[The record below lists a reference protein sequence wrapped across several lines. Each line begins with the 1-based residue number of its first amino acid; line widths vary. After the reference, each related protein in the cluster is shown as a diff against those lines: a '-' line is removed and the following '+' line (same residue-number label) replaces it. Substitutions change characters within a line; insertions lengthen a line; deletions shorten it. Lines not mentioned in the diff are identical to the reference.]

1 MRWQRQL
8 AAIALWLRRAGHLG
22 IRGRL
27 FAAFG
32 TVAGLTVLAS
42 ATAFI
47 SYSHL
52 GATVTSINTEVLPAI
67 DASLRIAKTSAEIA
81 ATAPTLLLAPNKV
94 ETGPTLTALTLK
106 QQELERAVAQLA
118 AMPGQDGAERL
129 GQYAEAMRKQ
139 VARIAEA
146 IDRRLTAAESRRNA
160 VTAVAAA
167 HQALIAA
174 IMPMIERESRP
185 PQSGASHDR
194 NASTPPFLQ
203 TAAHLEALRAEGN
216 LLFGLLTA
224 AASVPRKELLAPIRD
239 SMDRAEVRIAASLD
253 ALGRRPEM
261 AEIVARFAALAAL
274 GKGDDSVFSLAA
286 RELDAAAEA
295 QRLLIDNR
303 SLAARF
309 GFMVQ
314 NLVARAEES
323 ARTEQV
329 ASQQEITSGKEI
341 LVGIAAAGLIAA
353 AAAAWIVATGVI
365 RRLAGLRAGMLAVAR
380 GSFDAPIPETGHDEI
395 TEMSTALKTMCEAL
409 ERAYGRL
416 TATNAGL
423 GRDLF
428 RLAQA
433 IDSAGQAI
441 ALYDA
446 ESRLVACNRRFHDLH
461 VTDNS
466 PAGAL
471 IGATVRETAE
481 LRLKKGLYV
490 IPADDRAGFLGDCMA
505 NYRTERLHRG
515 FELADGR
522 WMQVDIRGLED
533 GSAVHVWTDIT
544 SLKTAEAQ
552 QRDLES
558 QLRHTQRLEA
568 LGTLAGGVAHELNN
582 TLQPILAFSKIA
594 LNKLPPD
601 GVERRRMELIYNASI
616 RGRDLVSKILAFSR
630 KEKAPSGSVLF
641 SPATPVREALAML
654 RSGVPTSI
662 ALIDEI
668 EDVPPILGDPS
679 QLHQVV
685 VNLVTNASHA
695 IGAKPGAIRI
705 ALTAGRGGA
714 DGPRSVHL
722 NVSDNG
728 CGMDAATRERIFEP
742 FFTTKPVGTGTG
754 LGLSVVHGIVEAHG
768 GTISVASEP
777 GKGTEIE
784 VSLPVA
790 KAVAA

>member
-1 MRWQRQL
+1 MRWQRRL
-8 AAIALWLRRAGHLG
+8 AAIAQRLRRAGHLG

-81 ATAPTLLLAPNKV
+81 ATAPTLLIAPNKV

-118 AMPGQDGAERL
+118 AMPGQDGADRL

-146 IDRRLTAAESRRNA
+146 IDRRLTAAEARRNA
-160 VTAVAAA
+160 VSAIAAA
-167 HQALIAA
+167 HQALMAA
-174 IMPMIERESRP
+174 ITPAIEHESRMVETRTARD
-185 PQSGASHDR
+185 SDGTKLA
-194 NASTPPFLQ
+194 AE
-203 TAAHLEALRAEGN
+203 TAAHLQALRAEGN

-224 AASVPRKELLAPIRD
+224 GATVQRKEQLAPIRD
-239 SMDRAEVRIAASLD
+239 GMQSAEARITASLE
-253 ALGRRPEM
+253 ALERRPEM
-261 AEIVARFAALAAL
+261 ADIVGRFGALTAL
-274 GKGDDSVFSLAA
+274 GKGDDSVFNLST

-323 ARTEQV
+323 ARTEQS

-380 GSFDAPIPETGHDEI
+380 GSFDVTIPETGHDEI
-395 TEMSTALKTMCEAL
+395 TEMSTALKIMCEAL
-409 ERAYGRL
+409 ERVYGRL

-446 ESRLVACNRRFHDLH
+446 DSRLVACNRRFHDLH
-461 VTDNS
+461 IVDHS

-471 IGATVRETAE
+471 IGMTVRETGE

-490 IPADDRAGFLGDCMA
+490 IPAEDRISFLADCTA

-544 SLKTAEAQ
+544 SLKNAETQ
-552 QRDLES
+552 QRELES

-630 KEKAPSGSVLF
+630 KERAPSGSVLF
-641 SPATPVREALAML
+641 SPAAPVREALAML

-662 ALIDEI
+662 ALIDDI

-685 VNLVTNASHA
+685 VNLVTNAAHA
-695 IGAKPGAIRI
+695 IGIRPGAIRI
-705 ALTAGRGGA
+705 GLTVGHASA
-714 DGPRSVHL
+714 DGPMAVHL
-722 NVSDNG
+722 TVADNG
-728 CGMDAATRERIFEP
+728 CGMDPVTRERIFEP

-777 GKGTEIE
+777 GKGTE
-784 VSLPVA
+784 VDVALPVA

>member
-1 MRWQRQL
+1 MSWRRQL
-8 AAIALWLRRAGHLG
+8 AAVAAWMRRAGQVG

-32 TVAGLTVLAS
+32 TIAGLTVLAS
-42 ATAFI
+42 ATGFI

-52 GATVTSINTEVLPAI
+52 GTTVTSINTEVLPAI

-81 ATAPTLLLAPNKV
+81 ATAPTLLIAPNKV

-129 GQYAEAMRKQ
+129 GQYADAMRKQ
-139 VARIAEA
+139 VARIANA
-146 IDRRLTAAESRRNA
+146 IDRRLTAAEARRNA
-160 VTAVAAA
+160 VGAVTAA

-174 IMPMIERESRP
+174 IAPVIERESQALRGTRP
-185 PQSGASHDR
+185 HAGDAV
-194 NASTPPFLQ
+194 LE
-203 TAAHLEALRAEGN
+203 TAADLQALRAEGN

-224 AASVPRKELLAPIRD
+224 AATVPRKEQLAPIHD
-239 SMDRAEVRIAASLD
+239 NMDAAESRIAAALD

-274 GKGDDSVFSLAA
+274 GKGEDSVFSLSA

-323 ARTEQV
+323 ARAEQI
-329 ASQQEITSGKEI
+329 ASQQEITTGKEI
-341 LVGIAAAGLIAA
+341 LVGIAIAGLIVATT
-353 AAAAWIVATGVI
+353 AAWFVARGVI
-365 RRLAGLRAGMLAVAR
+365 RRVTALRASMLAVAR
-380 GSFDAPIPETGHDEI
+380 GSFDVGIPETGHDEI

-409 ERAYGRL
+409 ERVYGRL
-416 TATNAGL
+416 TETNAGL

-446 ESRLVACNRRFHDLH
+446 EGELVACNRRFSDLH
-461 VTDNS
+461 VTDEC

-471 IGATVRETAE
+471 IGMTVRATAE
-481 LRLKKGLYV
+481 LRLKKRLY
-490 IPADDRAGFLGDCMA
+490 ILPIEDRDGFVADCMA
-505 NYRTERLHRG
+505 NHRTDRLNRG
-515 FELADGR
+515 FELSDGR
-522 WMQVDIRGLED
+522 WMQVDIRGLQD

-544 SLKTAEAQ
+544 SLKMAELQ
-552 QRDLES
+552 QRKLES

-594 LNKLPPD
+594 LTKLPPE
-601 GVERRRMELIYNASI
+601 GIERKRMELIYSASV

-630 KEKAPSGSVLF
+630 KEKSTAGAVLF
-641 SPATPVREALAML
+641 APAGPVREALSML
-654 RSGVPTSI
+654 RSGIPNSI
-662 ALIDEI
+662 TIVDTVD
-668 EDVPPILGDPS
+668 DVPQMLGDPT
-679 QLHQVV
+679 QLHQVL
-685 VNLVTNASHA
+685 VNLVTNAAHA
-695 IGAKPGAIRI
+695 IGGKFGTIRI
-705 ALTAGRGGA
+705 ALSVGRGSAFDGA
-714 DGPRSVHL
+714 PCIRLRVA
-722 NVSDNG
+722 DNG
-728 CGMDAATRERIFEP
+728 CGMDAATKERIFEP
-742 FFTTKPVGTGTG
+742 FFTTKPAGTGTG
-754 LGLSVVHGIVEAHG
+754 LGLSVVHGIVQAHG
-768 GTISVASEP
+768 GVISVTSEP
-777 GKGTEIE
+777 GKGAQFDIN
-784 VSLPVA
+784 LPIA
-790 KAVAA
+790 KAEAA